1 MFQNALAVF
10 FGGAFGALLRF
21 LISEFFP
28 VSKWGIPFT
37 IIAVNFLGCF
47 IMGFID
53 SLYENG
59 PQNGYV
65 RHFVIIGILGG
76 FTTFSAFSLEFSNLV
91 KNGNFVLSVIYLSVS
106 ISLAVF
112 GFFAGYM
119 LAKIFKQN

>member
-1 MFQNALAVF
+1 MFQNAFAVF
-10 FGGAFGALLRF
+10 FGGAFGALFRF

-28 VSKWGIPFT
+28 VSRWGIPFT

-59 PQNGYV
+59 SQSIHV
-65 RHFVIIGILGG
+65 KHFVIIGFLGG
-76 FTTFSAFSLEFSNLV
+76 FTTFSAFSLEFSTLV
-91 KNGNFVLSVIYLSVS
+91 KNGNFVSSIVYLSVS
-106 ISLAVF
+106 MSLAIF

-119 LAKIFKQN
+119 LAKVFKQN